1 MTSPAAVARRRH
13 LILAY
18 PLALFTLGFILPIA
32 TMIAISF
39 FRRTQTSYEAGFE
52 PDQYWRALDPLY
64 LNAMRMSL
72 EFSFLSAT
80 IALAL
85 AFPFVYIMAGFSR
98 RVQTILLVVVLG
110 ILSLSEVII
119 AFSWSTFLS
128 RPAGI
133 SNLFVALGLM
143 DRPTSWARGY
153 GALLASLSYF
163 NISFAIL
170 ILYPH
175 CTRLDPSFVEAAR
188 TMGASPIRGILSV
201 VLPILRLPLV
211 TAWLALFVFTMGAI
225 VTPQWLG
232 EPQHWMIAVHIGK
245 QVQEVGNVPFA
256 AALSVIFFCLTA
268 AIVLLTRATLGRSKG
283 SPS

>member
-1 MTSPAAVARRRH
+1 MRSLVAGARTRH

-18 PLALFTLGFILPIA
+18 PLALFTAGFICPIA
-32 TMIAISF
+32 TMLAISF

-52 PDQYWRALDPLY
+52 LTQYWHALDPLY
-64 LNAMRMSL
+64 LSAMRMSL

-98 RVQTILLVVVLG
+98 QVQTILLVVVLG

-143 DRPTSWARGY
+143 DKPTSWARGY

-163 NISFAIL
+163 NISFAVL

-175 CTRLDPSFVEAAR
+175 CTRLDPSYVEAAR
-188 TMGASPIRGILSV
+188 TMGASPMRAIFSV
-201 VLPILRLPLV
+201 VLPVLRPPLV
-211 TAWLALFVFTMGAI
+211 ATWLALFVFTMGAI

-232 EPQHWMIAVHIGK
+232 EPRHWMIAVHISK
-245 QVQEVGNVPFA
+245 QAQEIGNVPFA
-256 AALSVIFFCLTA
+256 AALSVIFFCLTIG
-268 AIVLLTRATLGRSKG
+268 IVVLTRTTLGRRKG
-283 SPS
+283 DPS